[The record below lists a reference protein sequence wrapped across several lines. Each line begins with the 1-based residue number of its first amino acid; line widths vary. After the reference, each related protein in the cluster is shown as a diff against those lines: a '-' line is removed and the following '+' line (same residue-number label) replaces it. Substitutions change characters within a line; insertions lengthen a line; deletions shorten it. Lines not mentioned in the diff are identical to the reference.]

1 MNRSSR
7 RSIVSTADASLS
19 CAEMAT
25 SSTLSG
31 SGGRS
36 RRIRVEQIMGTA
48 ISLDLRDQSIAPAA
62 VDAAFDHLRDID
74 VRFSTWKT
82 ESEISRLGRGELS
95 AEKCSPDVR
104 VVLEQCER
112 LRALT
117 HGFFDIRGHRPDGR
131 LDPSG
136 FVKGWAAESAAG
148 ILAAAGAR
156 NFCLNAGGDVI
167 ARGESEP
174 GRPWR
179 IGVRHPEL
187 PDRLATVIE
196 ARDMAVATSGG
207 YERRDHIIDPH
218 TGRPPA
224 GLLSVTVV
232 GPDMSE
238 ADAYATAAFAMG
250 PGGLTWLD
258 SLGGYAGCMITAER
272 RLVWTPGF
280 ARFKAD
286 SDPSDIGRAMD
297 LRARIAPCMRRNA
310 PAVTECLRQ
319 R

>member
-1 MNRSSR
+1 VNRFSR
-7 RSIVSTADASLS
+7 RSIVSTADASLGP
-19 CAEMAT
+19 AET
-25 SSTLSG
+25 TTLSSVSG
-31 SGGRS
+31 SGGPS

-48 ISLDLRDQSIAPAA
+48 ISLDLRDQTVPPAA
-62 VDAAFDHLRDID
+62 VDAAFDHLGDID
-74 VRFSTWKT
+74 MRFSTWKT

-95 AEKCSPDVR
+95 AEECSPDVR
-104 VVLEQCER
+104 VVLERCER
-112 LRALT
+112 LRLET
-117 HGFFDIRGHRPDGR
+117 RGFFDIRGHRPDGR

-148 ILAAAGAR
+148 ILDAAGAR

-207 YERRDHIIDPH
+207 YERGDHIIDPH
-218 TGRPPA
+218 TGRPPS

-232 GPDMSE
+232 GPDLSE

-250 PGGLTWLD
+250 PEGLTWID
-258 SLGGYAGCMITAER
+258 SLVGYAGCMITAER

-280 ARFKAD
+280 ARLKAGSNRSQID
-286 SDPSDIGRAMD
+286 
-297 LRARIAPCMRRNA
+297 
-310 PAVTECLRQ
+310 
-319 R
+319 